1 MGVSA
6 CCLCSGPTVAWSGV
20 GEPKTEE
27 LLFACNFAIKARER
41 YGKGLH
47 GTHGVAVVQG
57 ENVISYSTKLHH
69 DVVHCKKKKK
79 KKEGCVKKV
88 FKLLGSSFLY
98 FASQHSDIKPNKNF
112 KKYMYLFIYVCLLK
126 LNS

>member
-1 MGVSA
+1 MGESA
-6 CCLCSGPTVAWSGV
+6 CCLCSRPIVAWSDV

-47 GTHGVAVVQG
+47 GTHWVAVVQG

-69 DVVHCKKKKK
+69 DVVHCE

-88 FKLLGSSFLY
+88 FKLLCCSFLY
-98 FASQHSDIKPNKNF
+98 FASQHCDMPEKKN
-112 KKYMYLFIYVCLLK
+112 
-126 LNS
+126 